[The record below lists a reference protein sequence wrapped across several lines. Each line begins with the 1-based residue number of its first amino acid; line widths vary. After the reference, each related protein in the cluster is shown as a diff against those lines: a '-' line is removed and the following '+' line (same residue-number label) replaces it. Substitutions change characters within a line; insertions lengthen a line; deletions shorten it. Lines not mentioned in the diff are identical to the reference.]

1 MLIARDYS
9 RKSVQNYCFFC
20 NHANILAKKVKF
32 ICICNK
38 KAVILCPIWKRHASC
53 IDTITAKWCNGST
66 TDSGSV
72 CLGSNPSLAT
82 KFLFLMRRKIA
93 IIAGGD
99 SSEYEVSLRSAAGIY
114 SFLKPTPT
122 PFLKGRE
129 LDYDLTIVCL
139 RGKEWRALAETDNE
153 LQKNNGA
160 VPMDSDKWVTI
171 DKNDFSYTYQDE
183 KIPFDFA
190 YITIHGT
197 PGENGVLQGYLDMLG
212 VPYSCCGVLAAA
224 MTFNKYTCNQYLKGF
239 GVNVAES
246 VLLRKNQEPRTKSQD
261 IVAQV
266 GLPCFIK
273 TNVGGS
279 SFGVTKVKTLEDVI
293 PAIEKAFGEG
303 DEVIC
308 EAEMKGIEIT
318 CGVYKT
324 KNKAVA
330 FPITEVVTSNEF
342 FDYDAKYNGQVD
354 EITPARIPD
363 EVRDKVQALTLK
375 IYDIL
380 GCKGIIR
387 VDYILTGDEAM
398 RREAKGEE
406 ARGERRE
413 AKGEEA
419 RGERR
424 EAKGDEGEWKINLL
438 EVNTTPGMT
447 ATSFIPQQIR
457 AAGLEIGE
465 VLGEIIED
473 SLEVKN

>member
-1 MLIARDYS
+1 
-9 RKSVQNYCFFC
+9 
-20 NHANILAKKVKF
+20 
-32 ICICNK
+32 
-38 KAVILCPIWKRHASC
+38 
-53 IDTITAKWCNGST
+53 
-66 TDSGSV
+66 
-72 CLGSNPSLAT
+72 
-82 KFLFLMRRKIA
+82 MRREIA

-114 SFLKPTPT
+114 SFLS
-122 PFLKGRE
+122 GIASQESRH
-129 LDYDLTIVCL
+129 DYDLTVVCL
-139 RGKEWRALAETDNE
+139 RGEEWRALAETDSE
-153 LQKNNGA
+153 LQKHNGT
-160 VPMDSDKWVTI
+160 VPMDSDKWVAI
-171 DKNDFSYTYQDE
+171 DKNDFSYTYNGV
-183 KIPFDFA
+183 KHSFDFA

-197 PGENGVLQGYLDMLG
+197 PGENGVLQGYLDMVG

-224 MTFNKYTCNQYLKGF
+224 MTFNKYTCNHYLKGF

-246 VLLRKNQEPRTKSQD
+246 VLLRKAKGERLEVKGED
-261 IVAQV
+261 IIKQV

-279 SFGVTKVKTLEDVI
+279 SFGVTKVKTLEEVE
-293 PAIEKAFGEG
+293 PAIEKAFKEG

-308 EAEMKGIEIT
+308 EAFMKGIEIT

-324 KNKAVA
+324 KDKAVA

-363 EVRDKVQALTLK
+363 EVRDAVQAMTLK
-375 IYDIL
+375 VYDIL

-387 VDYILTGDEAM
+387 VDYILTGDEAIRRLGE
-398 RREAKGEE
+398 RREAK
-406 ARGERRE
+406 GERRE
-413 AKGEEA
+413 AKGEE
-419 RGERR
+419 G
-424 EAKGDEGEWKINLL
+424 GWKINLL

-465 VLGEIIED
+465 VLSEIVED
-473 SLEVKN
+473 NFTV

>member
-1 MLIARDYS
+1 M
-9 RKSVQNYCFFC
+9 V
-20 NHANILAKKVKF
+20 
-32 ICICNK
+32 
-38 KAVILCPIWKRHASC
+38 
-53 IDTITAKWCNGST
+53 
-66 TDSGSV
+66 
-72 CLGSNPSLAT
+72 
-82 KFLFLMRRKIA
+82 
-93 IIAGGD
+93 
-99 SSEYEVSLRSAAGIY
+99 
-114 SFLKPTPT
+114 
-122 PFLKGRE
+122 
-129 LDYDLTIVCL
+129 
-139 RGKEWRALAETDNE
+139 
-153 LQKNNGA
+153 
-160 VPMDSDKWVTI
+160 
-171 DKNDFSYTYQDE
+171 
-183 KIPFDFA
+183 
-190 YITIHGT
+190 
-197 PGENGVLQGYLDMLG
+197 G

-246 VLLRKNQEPRTKSQD
+246 VLLRKNQEPRTKNQD
-261 IVAQV
+261 IVEQV

-279 SFGVTKVKTLEDVI
+279 SFGVTKVKTLEDVV

-387 VDYILTGDEAM
+387 VDYILTEKPTPTPSLKG
-398 RREAKGEE
+398 RENGNWE
-406 ARGERRE
+406 
-413 AKGEEA
+413 
-419 RGERR
+419 
-424 EAKGDEGEWKINLL
+424 INLL
-438 EVNTTPGMT
+438 EVNTTPCMT

-473 SLEVKN
+473 SF